1 LALEPAFEMVL
12 APAHKTFFYRGE
24 YKRVIEPRVL
34 NDHRLRRIAGPLLY
48 CVSDS
53 GGVLRYVG
61 KWVSESRCTR
71 DGFGTSTYIIKPAAA
86 ATTYKRLTRAAL
98 RY

>member
-1 LALEPAFEMVL
+1 MFCDLQALALEPAFEMVL

-61 KWVSESRCTR
+61 KWVSES
-71 DGFGTSTYIIKPAAA
+71 TSTYIIKPAAA